1 MTGLG
6 ALRYL
11 ELLEQQLTALLPLTN
26 CTPARAGLYRLLVTD
41 LRPTIGRLYAELEAM
56 ADQLQED
63 EAVYQQEI
71 RLSGQSS
78 K

>member
-1 MTGLG
+1 MTDLG

-11 ELLEQQLTALLPLTN
+11 EMLEQKLTALLPLIN

-41 LRPTIGRLYAELEAM
+41 LRPAIARLYAELDQM

-63 EAVYQQEI
+63 EATYQQEI
-71 RLSGQSS
+71 RLPSRS
-78 K
+78 